1 MNEDDAVLALHLV
14 PNLGPMRIRRLIS
27 HFGSAL
33 ACVQTAPEVL
43 RTVPGIQTACAYGIG
58 QVIRDGVW
66 EKELERLHS
75 LGGWIL
81 THTDPRY
88 PRALSHIPNAPI
100 LIEVLGSILEED
112 QHAIGIVGSRE
123 CSFYGINCART
134 FGADLAN
141 ARWTVVSG
149 LARGIDTAA
158 HRGALAAKGRTIAVL
173 GSGLGKI
180 YPSENRDLA
189 EKIACHGAVL
199 SEFPVDYPPSPQT
212 FPYRNRIVAGL
223 GRGILVVEAGLKS
236 GALITAN
243 LALDYGRQIFSI
255 PGPIDKATSRG
266 TNQLIQDGAKLA
278 TCAEDILDELEYLL
292 PPALGLSKATD
303 KQNDPNLTAAE
314 TCILRTLAGGELDI
328 ESLVEHTKLS
338 VADLSSALLCLEL
351 QHRIKV
357 LPGGWY
363 RIL

>member
-1 MNEDDAVLALHLV
+1 MNEEDAVLALHLV
-14 PNLGPMRIRRLIS
+14 PNLGPMRIRRLIA

-33 ACVQTAPEVL
+33 TCVQTAPEIL
-43 RTVPGIQTACAYGIG
+43 RTVPGIQTACAFGIA
-58 QVIRDGVW
+58 QVVREGAW
-66 EKELERLHS
+66 ENERERLQS

-88 PRALSHIPNAPI
+88 PRALSHIPNAPV
-100 LIEVLGSILEED
+100 LLEVIGSIVEED

-123 CSFYGINCART
+123 CSFYGIDCARK
-134 FGADLAN
+134 FGASLAE

-158 HRGALAAKGRTIAVL
+158 HRGALAAKGRTIGVL

-180 YPSENRDLA
+180 YPSENRELA
-189 EKIACHGAVL
+189 HKIACHGAIL

-223 GRGILVVEAGLKS
+223 GRGILVVEAGCKS

-243 LALDYGRQIFSI
+243 LAVDYGRQIFCI
-255 PGPIDKATSRG
+255 PGPIDKTTSQG
-266 TNQLIQDGAKLA
+266 TNRLIQQGAKLA

-292 PPALGLSKATD
+292 PPALSASEASD
-303 KQNDPNLTAAE
+303 KHHDPNLNASEST
-314 TCILRTLAGGELDI
+314 ILRTLAGGELDV
-328 ESLVEHTKLS
+328 ESLVEHPKLS
-338 VADLSSALLCLEL
+338 VAQLSSALLSLEL
-351 QHRIKV
+351 KHRVKV

-363 RIL
+363 RLL